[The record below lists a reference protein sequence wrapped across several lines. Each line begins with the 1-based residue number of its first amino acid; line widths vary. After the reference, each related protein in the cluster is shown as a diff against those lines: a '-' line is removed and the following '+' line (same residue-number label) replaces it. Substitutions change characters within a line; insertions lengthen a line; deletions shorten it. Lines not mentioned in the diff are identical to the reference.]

1 MGAGKF
7 LEGEVTK
14 GRCLISGVLP
24 GERSQERI
32 VMENKFSFKWIALL
46 ASAAGTPWMV
56 HQSTQGSNGKD
67 TTAVAGENAND
78 LWNTA
83 KGSLAQFESNMQSG
97 DSAKPATNSSG
108 AGWSFPS
115 DPRSL
120 NGANGAGQPQISQA
134 AWGTGGGGAMQP
146 VSTQYGATPNGAM
159 PLPGSG
165 TGMPAAQPVDFREFF
180 RFDATPDWVVQ
191 RYPRV
196 STVSSSKELDGY
208 RAPLVSGTGL
218 QDITGTITYYFDRYQ
233 KVQRIQFQGYTGDPQ
248 PLVFLMT
255 QYYYFTPKPILGG
268 QLYVVAWNANP
279 TGVMEIT
286 RANVVFAANQAN
298 SFKIFLEI
306 NQPNVPGGVS
316 LEGQQIL
323 TRHFGGPTER

>member
-1 MGAGKF
+1 
-7 LEGEVTK
+7 
-14 GRCLISGVLP
+14 
-24 GERSQERI
+24 
-32 VMENKFSFKWIALL
+32 MENKFSFKWVALL

-56 HQSTQGSNGKD
+56 HQTTQGRSSQD
-67 TTAVAGENAND
+67 TTAMSGDNANE

-83 KGSLAQFESNMQSG
+83 KGSLAQFESYLQSG
-97 DSAKPATNSSG
+97 NSSG
-108 AGWSFPS
+108 NNAAQTGAGGWSFPS

-120 NGANGAGQPQISQA
+120 NGAVGQSYVGQSAVGQGNVQPQISPA
-134 AWGTGGGGAMQP
+134 AWGAAGGA
-146 VSTQYGATPNGAM
+146 VGN
-159 PLPGSG
+159 G
-165 TGMPAAQPVDFREFF
+165 TGVVAGMPVATTVDFREFF

-196 STVSSSKELDGY
+196 STISGSKELDGY
-208 RAPLVSGTGL
+208 RSPLVTGTGL
-218 QDITGTITYYFDRYQ
+218 KDLSGTITYYFDRFQ

-248 PLVFLMT
+248 PLVTLMT
-255 QYYYFTPKPILGG
+255 QYYYFAPKPILGG
-268 QLYVVAWNANP
+268 QLYVVAWNSNP

-286 RANVVFAANQAN
+286 RANVVFSANQAN

-316 LEGQQIL
+316 VEGQQIL